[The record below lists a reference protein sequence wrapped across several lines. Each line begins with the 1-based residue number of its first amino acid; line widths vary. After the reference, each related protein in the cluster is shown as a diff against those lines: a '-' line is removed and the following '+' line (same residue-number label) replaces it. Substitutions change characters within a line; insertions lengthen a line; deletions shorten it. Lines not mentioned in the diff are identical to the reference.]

1 MRRNGMNVTVTIC
14 MKVKSIHEGLY
25 PWGENTLVNV
35 TIIMKMARMMNGDE
49 SHCLWMVINDTIHW
63 CRSTGP

>member
-1 MRRNGMNVTVTIC
+1 MNVTVTIC

-35 TIIMKMARMMNGDE
+35 TIIMKMSRMMNG
-49 SHCLWMVINDTIHW
+49 NDTNDEW
-63 CRSTGP
+63 R